1 MNPIAPSTQSRRQY
15 RAPVGMPKGRD
26 DWRVGTAVSVLVHL
40 GIMVLLV
47 APFAAGADLILR
59 EQGAGGPGPSG
70 GGGGG
75 KRGTG
80 GIQAEVLRYVRVTPP
95 PPAPQVA
102 PAKTEVTPPPKP
114 EPQPQPLPAVSVA
127 PAEVAPVPGVG
138 GGTGSDTAGGSGPGS
153 GGGVGSGIGT
163 GRGSGVGPG
172 TGGGGQ
178 TNFPPTP
185 IEIFIPPMPV
195 PNSVRGFKLIAEFDV
210 DEHGK
215 VRGMEFTPTP
225 DRGYNRR
232 LRDVLESFRFRP
244 GTRPDG
250 SPIRMKTQISIDLP

>member
-1 MNPIAPSTQSRRQY
+1 MNPIAPSTHQRRSY
-15 RAPVGMPKGRD
+15 RAPVGMPKGRG
-26 DWRVGTAVSVLVHL
+26 DWRIGTSVSVLVHM
-40 GIMVLLV
+40 GLLALLF
-47 APFAAGADLILR
+47 APFAAGADLMLQD
-59 EQGAGGPGPSG
+59 QGAGGPGPAG

-80 GIQAEVLRYVRVTPP
+80 GVQAEVLRYIRVTPP
-95 PPAPQVA
+95 PPAPEIA
-102 PAKTEVTPPPKP
+102 PVKPVIPPPPKP
-114 EPQPQPLPAVSVA
+114 EPQPQPQVAAA

-138 GGTGSDTAGGSGPGS
+138 GGTGSDTLGGSGPGS

-163 GRGSGVGPG
+163 GRGSAIGPG
-172 TGGGGQ
+172 TGGGTQ
-178 TNFPPTP
+178 ANYPPTP

-210 DEHGK
+210 DEQGK